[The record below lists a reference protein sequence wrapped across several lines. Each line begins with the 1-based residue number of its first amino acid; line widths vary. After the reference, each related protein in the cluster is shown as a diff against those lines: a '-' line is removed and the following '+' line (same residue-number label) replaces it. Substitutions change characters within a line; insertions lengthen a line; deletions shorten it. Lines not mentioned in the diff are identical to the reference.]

1 MADLTFAS
9 YLQGP
14 LGEAIRQTDN
24 MSLLPPPAFSPAITL
39 TTTLPHLDA
48 GSVKGPDMRLLGP
61 GDVAGLAP
69 GTVIRTD
76 PPPSALDVEGNY
88 LAVAEVVPAELPWV
102 LTPAKA
108 AAGRLRPWFV
118 LVVLEAATAPV
129 RPGKPLPTI
138 EAEIAQLPDLR
149 DSWGWAHVQRST
161 GAGELPGG
169 GQASAATLAR
179 LVCPRRLSKPTTY
192 RACLVPAFRS
202 GVAAGLGDPKASEV
216 PNDLAW
222 KVEDAGTVLLPVY
235 HEWTF
240 TVGASGD
247 FETLV
252 SRLPA
257 RRHRRPAS
265 GVGAAGRRPCALAG
279 RRSTEPRHPV
289 GRRAGRA
296 GPVRGATRTRTTG
309 VGGRARHDRRTPPG
323 PARRPGAATARGD
336 RRRHHRHPRPAAV
349 RRPPRQP
356 GPGRGRSGVAGPVE
370 HVDRQPHC
378 RRPRGR
384 VRAREPREP
393 DGQGL
398 AAGGRDPRGQPA
410 PCGGRAHQRGG
421 RHDAR
426 STRGVDGA
434 GRVACVRGSRECADP
449 DLADDDAGDGDAD
462 EPDDRR
468 HRDYGL
474 RPSGA
479 PRSQA
484 RPAHRRL
491 GAEHHSQ
498 SPQR

>member
-252 SRLPA
+252 SRLQPADTDALRVASVRPVDVRAPWPGDEALSPDTQLVGVQGALVPYEAPPAPEPPVSADVLATIDERLRAQLDAPA
-257 RRHRRPAS
+257 RRLLE
-265 GVGAAGRRPCALAG
+265 V
-279 RRSTEPRHPV
+279 TDDD
-289 GRRAGRA
+289 
-296 GPVRGATRTRTTG
+296 TTG
-309 VGGRARHDRRTPPG
+309 TLAPP
-323 PARRPGAATARGD
+323 
-336 RRRHHRHPRPAAV
+336 
-349 RRPPRQP
+349 
-356 GPGRGRSGVAGPVE
+356 
-370 HVDRQPHC
+370 
-378 RRPRGR
+378 
-384 VRAREPREP
+384 
-393 DGQGL
+393 L
-398 AAGGRDPRGQPA
+398 Y
-410 PCGGRAHQRGG
+410 GG
-421 RHDAR
+421 RHVNQDLVEGDPGWLAQLNTSIANR
-426 STRGVDGA
+426 IAAGLGA
-434 GRVACVRGSRECADP
+434 EYVRVNQENLMAKAWQQVGAIREANRLRAVVELTSEVAAMMHDRHVASMAPGELACVRGSRECADP